1 MAIEYLCNICKNE
14 VKNND
19 KSVLCDLCNKWN
31 HIECVGIDSA
41 YYEKLQKDT
50 KRWYCPNCSR
60 ELQTCQLSKLLP
72 KASVL
77 EALIYLL
84 HDFKIL
90 WKIASCYIYTLKFS
104 KWHIN
109 DRNYMLKPWNV
120 LRFSDFL
127 LHIHTSKKTLNFCF
141 YYRVKSVPW
150 KNKNNAIKLGQR
162 KRSIVWNSTICGVT
176 NPN

>member
-31 HIECVGIDSA
+31 LIECVGIDSA

-50 KRWYCPNCSR
+50 EPWYCPNSPNCR
-60 ELQTCQLSKLLP
+60 PRLPFWKLWFI
-72 KASVL
+72 SCR
-77 EALIYLL
+77 I
-84 HDFKIL
+84 FKIL
-90 WKIASCYIYTLKFS
+90 WKIRICYIYALKFS

-109 DRNYMLKPWNV
+109 DRNYMLKPWNA

-127 LHIHTSKKTLNFCF
+127 LHIHTSKKTSNFLF
-141 YYRVKSVPW
+141 
-150 KNKNNAIKLGQR
+150 I
-162 KRSIVWNSTICGVT
+162 TE
-176 NPN
+176 